1 MGHLYTQ
8 ITLRFR
14 KGFEEGIKMDITS
27 YIFETLYIFSSTL
40 LYPVIITLILLAVY
54 SLMLTGEFISELLK
68 RKRDTENLELC
79 CNSTRKHILGKD
91 FEKAA
96 SSLSLL
102 KQNFLVKNFALS
114 AAGHIKKGNLLSLEW
129 IVQEYEIKM
138 AKRLEKTRIVAT
150 ISPMV
155 GLMGTLIPLGPALIG
170 LSQGNIEE
178 LANNLM
184 IAFATTVIGLF
195 AGSIGYVLTQ
205 IRKRWYWQ
213 DMADIDYILDTLE
226 AKE

>member
-1 MGHLYTQ
+1 
-8 ITLRFR
+8 
-14 KGFEEGIKMDITS
+14 MDITS
-27 YIFETLYIFSSTL
+27 YIFDMLYIFSSTL

-54 SLMLTGEFISELLK
+54 SLILIGEFVSELLK
-68 RKRDTENLELC
+68 RKQDPDNLELC
-79 CNSTRKHILGKD
+79 CSSALKHILNKD
-91 FEKAA
+91 YEKAA
-96 SSLSLL
+96 SSLRLL
-102 KQNFLVKNFALS
+102 KQNFLVKSFALS
-114 AAGHIKKGNLLSLEW
+114 AADHIEKGNILSFEW
-129 IVQEYEIKM
+129 IVQKQEIKM
-138 AKRLEKTRIVAT
+138 AKRLEQTRIVAT

-178 LANNLM
+178 LASNLM

-195 AGSIGYVLTQ
+195 AGCIGYVLTQ